1 MKIHKYFIY
10 KFHENI
16 DMSNQDLT
24 EYRYSVLFDNN
35 EDDAPIN
42 HILKGL
48 VELGL
53 TQNEAK
59 VYMYLAKS
67 GAKKAI
73 EVSKALNIPRTET
86 YHLLARLQNK
96 GLIMVTI
103 QHPIKYIAKPFEET
117 IQMLIGVIEEK
128 ARSFEKKKD
137 GLLLQ
142 WKSLPEFAYDD
153 EEGKD
158 KMQILEGKTSVYTKA
173 RELCNSAK
181 AKLLIL
187 ANEKELLRFYH
198 YDVLDN
204 IKVDADM
211 LTNISNKFANI
222 LDEIKVDVSINDE
235 LDAPCF
241 IIKDYKEMLL
251 FMDNENSKDAIALW
265 TDCRSLIQSMELLFE
280 KLWK

>member
-1 MKIHKYFIY
+1 
-10 KFHENI
+10 
-16 DMSNQDLT
+16 MSSQDLT
-24 EYRYSVLFDNN
+24 EYRYSVLFDDDG
-35 EDDAPIN
+35 DDAPIN
-42 HILKGL
+42 RILKGL

-67 GAKKAI
+67 GSKKAI

-103 QHPIKYIAKPFEET
+103 QHPIKYIAKPFEDT
-117 IQMLIGVIEEK
+117 IQTLIGTIEEK
-128 ARSFEKKKD
+128 VRSFEKKKD
-137 GLLLQ
+137 GLLHQ
-142 WKSLPEFAYDD
+142 WKALPEFAYDND
-153 EEGKD
+153 EGRD
-158 KMQILEGKTSVYTKA
+158 KLQILEGKTSVYTKA
-173 RELCNSAK
+173 RELCNGAE

-187 ANEKELLRFYH
+187 AGEKELLRFYH

-204 IKVDADM
+204 IDVDADI
-211 LTNISNKFANI
+211 LTNISNKFATI
-222 LDEIKVDVSINDE
+222 LEEINADVSINDE
-235 LDAPCF
+235 LNAPCF

-251 FMDNENSKDAIALW
+251 FMDNENSRDVVALW